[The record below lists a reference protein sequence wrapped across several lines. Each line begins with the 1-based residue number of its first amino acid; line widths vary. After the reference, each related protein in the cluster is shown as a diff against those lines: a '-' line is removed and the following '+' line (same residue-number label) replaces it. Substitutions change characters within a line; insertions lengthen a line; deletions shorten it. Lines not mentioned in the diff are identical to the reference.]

1 MLCIVLT
8 LSIGSKWGDAWGQ
21 DLRAIELE
29 KKRRNQ
35 IIDIEEYLTNIS
47 KYIGEVT
54 FNKGNVD
61 LGEPIQ
67 LTLIH
72 LGREKEAFDNF
83 AHQVR
88 TLIRQHPDYIDYNYR
103 GLNLY
108 ESLREINKEDLKKS
122 ENISVSD
129 FEYFKSKI
137 NKVQDLYERIEFTIE
152 KEEFKKNLEIQR
164 SEVEETVKN
173 VKSAKE
179 ALEGKLTEE
188 IYSQAAKKYIITA
201 RVYDVLLLCTL
212 GIFYYITS
220 KFYENFKMISI
231 FQSIEKSSSEAQTLA
246 IFFFITKLTV
256 VSIVITLATI
266 FIRRSSHFRKLYDQA
281 NQTSLELNAIPNY
294 LRQVDSEHHSE
305 IYKEM
310 IPKFFGKELDQSQND
325 KVGDLE
331 KDQLAAGTELIK
343 ASAEMVK
350 NAKSLGDS
358 ADKTRT
364 IKPKNTSTEDKTQSE
379 GDL

>member
-1 MLCIVLT
+1 M
-8 LSIGSKWGDAWGQ
+8 
-21 DLRAIELE
+21 E

-47 KYIGEVT
+47 KYIGEVV
-54 FNKGNVD
+54 FNKGNVNVS
-61 LGEPIQ
+61 EPIQ

-83 AHQVR
+83 AHKVR
-88 TLIRQHPDYIDYNYR
+88 TLIRQHPNYIDYNYR
-103 GLNLY
+103 GSSLY
-108 ESLREINKEDLKKS
+108 ESLREINDNDLKQA
-122 ENISVSD
+122 ENISPSD
-129 FEYFKSKI
+129 FKKFKRKI
-137 NKVQDLYERIEFTIE
+137 NSVQDLYERIEFTIE
-152 KEEFKKNLEIQR
+152 KEEFAKNLNIQR

-188 IYSQAAKKYIITA
+188 IYSKAAKKYIITA

-212 GIFYYITS
+212 GGFYYITS

-231 FQSIEKSSSEAQTLA
+231 FQSIEKSSLEAQTLA
-246 IFFFITKLTV
+246 IFFFITKFTV

-266 FIRRSSHFRKLYDQA
+266 FIRRSSHFRKLHDQA
-281 NQTSLELNAIPNY
+281 NQTSLELNALPNY

-310 IPKFFGKELDQSQND
+310 IPKFFGKELDQGQND
-325 KVGDLE
+325 KVGDLM

-350 NAKSLGDS
+350 NVKTLSTS
-358 ADKTRT
+358 VDKTMSN
-364 IKPKNTSTEDKTQSE
+364 KPNNTSAEDKTKSE
-379 GDL
+379 GDG

>member
-1 MLCIVLT
+1 M
-8 LSIGSKWGDAWGQ
+8 
-21 DLRAIELE
+21 E

-54 FNKGNVD
+54 FNKGNVH

-83 AHQVR
+83 AHKVR

-108 ESLREINKEDLKKS
+108 ESLREINEEDLKKS
-122 ENISVSD
+122 ENISESD
-129 FEYFKSKI
+129 FKYFKNKI

-266 FIRRSSHFRKLYDQA
+266 FIRRSSHFRKLHDQA

-325 KVGDLE
+325 KVGDLV

-358 ADKTRT
+358 ADKTKT

-379 GDL
+379 GEG